1 VAGVIADAEFLLDQ
15 VSHPLAGPQRC
26 LVAEFLRPFQ
36 QSSHQPLA
44 LLLVQQRLTSGTARR
59 PQRFRAVLG
68 DRLSPPAHRLGAHL
82 HATGHFTLVES
93 LPQQFQPFKPPLL
106 QFGEIPLHAS
116 WITHVENDEAE
127 ASEVTLYYAGFS
139 MGRRTRNRQVR
150 SRLNPLRT
158 AGH

>member
-139 MGRRTRNRQVR
+139 
-150 SRLNPLRT
+150 RLEIT
-158 AGH
+158 